1 MTLQNKEIKNIS
13 DQKRKFSINPMSY
26 PILYS
31 FKRCPYAMRA
41 RMALQIAE
49 IKCEIRE
56 IRLSNKPE
64 HMLEVSPKGTVPILI
79 LEDKVIDESYDI
91 VNWIIEESNIF
102 NDNLGSE
109 QIDLTES
116 LIKRFD
122 DEFKYHLDRY
132 KYATRYENTDSEFHR
147 AKCLKILIDL
157 ETIVSKGKWMFGEKL
172 NKLDISILHFIRQF
186 RIANPEWFDS
196 LEEISRIKNILK
208 NYLDSEEF
216 KKVMFKYD
224 EWQLGAKPVYFPQT

>member
-1 MTLQNKEIKNIS
+1 M
-13 DQKRKFSINPMSY
+13 DQKKKFSINHMSY

-41 RMALQIAE
+41 RMALHLAE

-56 IRLSNKPE
+56 VRLSNKPE
-64 HMLEVSPKGTVPILI
+64 QMLEVSPKGTVPILI

-91 VNWIIEESNIF
+91 VNWVIEESNIF
-102 NDNLGSE
+102 DGNLDSD

-116 LIKRFD
+116 LIKKFD
-122 DEFKYHLDRY
+122 DDFKHHLDRY

-147 AKCLKILIDL
+147 AKCLKVLIDL

-172 NKLDISILHFIRQF
+172 NKLDISILPFIRQF

-224 EWQLGAKPVYFPQT
+224 EWQLGEKPVYFPPT

>member
-1 MTLQNKEIKNIS
+1 
-13 DQKRKFSINPMSY
+13 MSY

-41 RMALQIAE
+41 RMALYLAE

-64 HMLEVSPKGTVPILI
+64 HMLEISPKGTVPILI

-91 VNWIIEESNIF
+91 VNWVIKKHDIF
-102 NDNLGSE
+102 NDNLRSD
-109 QIDLTES
+109 QINLTES
-116 LIKRFD
+116 LIKIFD
-122 DEFKYHLDRY
+122 EEFKYHLDRY
-132 KYATRYENTDSEFHR
+132 KYSTRYENTDSDFHR
-147 AKCLKILIDL
+147 AECLKILIDL
-157 ETIVSKGKWMFGEKL
+157 EIITSDSKWIFGEKL
-172 NKLDISILHFIRQF
+172 NKLDISILPFIRQF

-196 LEEISRIKNILK
+196 LEEISKIKKILN

-216 KKVMFKYD
+216 KKIMFKYD
-224 EWQLGAKPVYFPQT
+224 EWQLGSKPTFFPSI

>member
-1 MTLQNKEIKNIS
+1 
-13 DQKRKFSINPMSY
+13 MSY

-41 RMALQIAE
+41 RMALHLAE

-64 HMLEVSPKGTVPILI
+64 QMLEVSPKGTVPILI

-91 VNWIIEESNIF
+91 VNWVIEQSNIF
-102 NDNLGSE
+102 NDNLESD

-116 LIKRFD
+116 LIKKFD
-122 DEFKYHLDRY
+122 DEFKHHLDRY
-132 KYATRYENTDSEFHR
+132 KYATRYENSNTELHQS
-147 AKCLKILIDL
+147 KCMEMLKNL
-157 ETIVSKGKWMFGEKL
+157 EKIIPKSNWIFGEDIS
-172 NKLDISILHFIRQF
+172 KLDISILPFIRQF

-196 LEEISRIKNILK
+196 QEGIEKLQNVLNNFLESKLFKNIMHVYDVWK
-208 NYLDSEEF
+208 IDSE
-216 KKVMFKYD
+216 
-224 EWQLGAKPVYFPQT
+224 PVFFPITN